1 SHLLKLVLAGTTAL
15 GLVSTPAL
23 SQSDI
28 NSLAPVTDE
37 MLANPDDGDWLAY
50 GRAVDNYRFSPLEQ
64 INDENVGS
72 LQMVWS
78 RGLEAGPMQSSPI
91 VYDGI
96 MFIANPGDTI
106 QALDAVTVDLICQYR
121 RRLPATNTLHT

>member
-1 SHLLKLVLAGTTAL
+1 MQGNLLFRGSEALASHLLKLVLAGTTAL

-64 INDENVGS
+64 INDENVGT

-91 VYDGI
+91 VYSS
-96 MFIANPGDTI
+96 PT
-106 QALDAVTVDLICQYR
+106 
-121 RRLPATNTLHT
+121 PATRSRRSTR